1 MEVTDKTLKDLLQE
15 GVDRFNN
22 SGKPASIID
31 EALEELFKNAIKSEF
46 AWYSDF
52 GQAIKEAIKEALPAN
67 IQDVISLPK
76 YNQLIINSLQQ
87 QWLSSNV
94 EQNFVDKATKMLNN
108 IINEYP
114 IPEYIYLS
122 DLLEAFVEEYAE
134 EAMEEEWDRPD
145 VRLYENNCYYMHIY
159 FDKRPK
165 KESYSSYM
173 EGSEHE
179 LDNNLACRRL
189 DEKIKGKCGEYDDE
203 YYAYEVYSARIAGEC
218 IGKLIQPT
226 NTKYQNLIIA
236 LYYGQSK
243 LVFDCDIDDF
253 VYPNHCD

>member
-1 MEVTDKTLKDLLQE
+1 MTDKTLKDLLLE

-22 SGKPASIID
+22 SDKPASIID
-31 EALEELFKNAIKSEF
+31 EALEGLFKNAIESELSP
-46 AWYSDF
+46 YGDF
-52 GQAIKEAIKEALPAN
+52 GRAVKEAVKETLPAN

-76 YNQLIINSLQQ
+76 YNQLIVNSLQQ

-134 EAMEEEWDRPD
+134 EAMENDWDNPD
-145 VRLYENNCYYMHIY
+145 IRINESDYDHDYISIY
-159 FDKRPK
+159 FDKKP
-165 KESYSSYM
+165 KESYLERPKYL
-173 EGSEHE
+173 
-179 LDNNLACRRL
+179 LDNNLGCCRL

-253 VYPNHCD
+253 IYPNHCD

>member
-1 MEVTDKTLKDLLQE
+1 MTDKTLKDLLLE

-22 SGKPASIID
+22 SDKPASIID
-31 EALEELFKNAIKSEF
+31 EALEELFKNTIESAF
-46 AWYSDF
+46 GRYSDF
-52 GQAIKEAIKEALPAN
+52 GLAVKEAFKEALPAN

-76 YNQLIINSLQQ
+76 YNQLIVNSLQR
-87 QWLSSNV
+87 QWISSNV

-134 EAMEEEWDRPD
+134 EAMEKGWDRPD
-145 VRLYENNCYYMHIY
+145 VRTNESSCYYMHIY
-159 FDKRPK
+159 FDKIPK
-165 KESYSSYM
+165 NESYSSYM
-173 EGSEHE
+173 DGSEYE

-203 YYAYEVYSARIAGEC
+203 CYAYEVYSAKIDGEC

-243 LVFDCDIDDF
+243 LVFDCDMIDDF